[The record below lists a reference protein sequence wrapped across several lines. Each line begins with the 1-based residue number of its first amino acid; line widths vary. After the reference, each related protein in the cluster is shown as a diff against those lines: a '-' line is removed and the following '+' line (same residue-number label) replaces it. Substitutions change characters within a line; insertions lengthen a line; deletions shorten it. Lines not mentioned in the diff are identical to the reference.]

1 MFFIKSEKETIT
13 AEEKNLIRASAY
25 TAIEKYNLT
34 SLPANEKVLEYL
46 LSSKYYMIM
55 SIQKLAY
62 FSNTDIEECLHVLG
76 GQGSIYYDS
85 GLNKYTIFYN
95 KDISN
100 ELVTWIIASLI
111 AAVELDLVP
120 IDDIFV
126 INPDNEYLEEFAS
139 YFLAPDPVLYECK
152 ISSPGEVS
160 KVCQIPFKYAL
171 RKSKRLKKTFAK
183 TALDEYI
190 KYKFSNFIQDYK
202 K

>member
-1 MFFIKSEKETIT
+1 MFFTNNEKETLT
-13 AEEKNLIRASAY
+13 VEEKNLIRASAY

-34 SLPANEKVLEYL
+34 SLPANDKVFESLQN
-46 LSSKYYMIM
+46 SKSYMII
-55 SIQKLAY
+55 SIQQLAY
-62 FSNTDIEECLHVLG
+62 FLNKDIEECFHFLG

-85 GLNKYTIFYN
+85 DLNKYTIFYN
-95 KDISN
+95 RDVPNDLI
-100 ELVTWIIASLI
+100 TWIIASLI

-120 IDDIFV
+120 YNKIFV
-126 INPDNEYLEEFAS
+126 INPGNEYLEEFAS

-160 KVCQIPFKYAL
+160 NVCQIPFKYAL

-190 KYKFSNFIQDYK
+190 KYKFSNFIHDYK